1 MRPIASKVQKG
12 GFQLTL
18 VRREG
23 RVAMYRQHRPGSDA
37 VHDGYEVILPRVL
50 KTNHKG
56 EPVEPYE
63 AYPWP
68 ESWGKQGWTF
78 TDLARASQKCD
89 EFAGKVSRARHVS
102 RRNRRTGRA
111 GIRSR
116 LSANPA
122 VYAVARRN
130 LASPKS
136 QSPPRGRAAEDKLFL
151 AGGCSDNLEITR
163 YEHDN

>member
-1 MRPIASKVQKG
+1 
-12 GFQLTL
+12 
-18 VRREG
+18 
-23 RVAMYRQHRPGSDA
+23 MYRQHRPGSDA

-102 RRNRRTGRA
+102 RRNRRAGLMGMRSTAPSNVSRLVSTSNNANHRIKGAAGLRGRSA
-111 GIRSR
+111 TRSR
-116 LSANPA
+116 PA
-122 VYAVARRN
+122 LQRVI
-130 LASPKS
+130 
-136 QSPPRGRAAEDKLFL
+136 E
-151 AGGCSDNLEITR
+151 LEIKR
-163 YEHDN
+163 IGVDEE